1 MEMRA
6 SWKLNKPSLFGP
18 DVLLEEDVIHVLVV
32 VPEVESKRPAD
43 AELVKILK
51 RLKTIEPKTLTDF
64 INLSVNEDE
73 FQLNSLSTKQESD
86 SPIVMTPGLHEFW
99 KGFGEFPPYYF
110 VRIEEVVFWGLI
122 KKLLLTIDKDRVV
135 IVGSPGVG
143 KSCFLMLI
151 AFYLACIQKK
161 KVLVIRRSKESEI
174 VNAVV
179 LFDGQGSYARLTNL
193 SPNDLFAIRAQAK

>member
-6 SWKLNKPSLFGP
+6 SWKLNKPILFGP

-73 FQLNSLSTKQESD
+73 F
-86 SPIVMTPGLHEFW
+86 
-99 KGFGEFPPYYF
+99 
-110 VRIEEVVFWGLI
+110 
-122 KKLLLTIDKDRVV
+122 
-135 IVGSPGVG
+135 
-143 KSCFLMLI
+143 
-151 AFYLACIQKK
+151 
-161 KVLVIRRSKESEI
+161 
-174 VNAVV
+174 
-179 LFDGQGSYARLTNL
+179 
-193 SPNDLFAIRAQAK
+193 